1 MIVLT
6 SSSAGRQTPES
17 EQRHIERPLFLF
29 RQQNLFHAHY
39 ACQHPEYGGC
49 APDYYLVYLGKQ
61 TPSSWE
67 FKLPKPPQDKG
78 QPPAEGMEFTVD
90 VLDTWNMTVA
100 PVAGVFTLKKR
111 DGYFYTDQ
119 GGRHFRIRIPTG
131 ENGVAR
137 TRGLNHK
144 IFDFSRLRGGEL
156 GKEDKSGRNHHGEVS
171 PESHKSF

>member
-29 RQQNLFHAHY
+29 RQQYLFHAHY

-119 GGRHFRIRIPTG
+119 GGRHVPLSGKPYLAIRIRRVAASNSIRSMQVTRWLASFSA
-131 ENGVAR
+131 NGR
-137 TRGLNHK
+137 R
-144 IFDFSRLRGGEL
+144 
-156 GKEDKSGRNHHGEVS
+156 
-171 PESHKSF
+171 